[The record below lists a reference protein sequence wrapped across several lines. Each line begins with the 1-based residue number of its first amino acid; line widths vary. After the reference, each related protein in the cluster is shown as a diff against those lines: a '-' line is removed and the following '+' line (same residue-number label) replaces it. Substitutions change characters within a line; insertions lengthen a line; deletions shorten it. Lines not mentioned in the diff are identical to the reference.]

1 MRLPRIACTMDME
14 LTIALCAYNS
24 AKRLPRA
31 LEALAAMREAP
42 AWECLVVDNRS
53 SDGTGTL
60 AAELGARLKLA
71 IRVIREERPGLIEAR
86 RTAVE
91 EARGRILSF
100 VDDDN
105 VVEADWAKNCVEF
118 FAAHP
123 RCGIAGG
130 KIDAIFEDPAS
141 RPADFEKMYAQA
153 LAVRDMGE
161 VARPLTPPADDPPC
175 GAGMTGRT
183 EVFRRV
189 LLEIGCRLSGR
200 KGKALTSGEDTEIGL
215 LIHKL
220 GWEMWYAPELRMGHV
235 LPASRLT
242 REYLDRLIAGGARS
256 AAWLDYLRG
265 REPGR
270 GRLAYLGRWARSEA
284 LAAKMT
290 MVGWMKGKKHPQ
302 ASRFGFWSARYRAE
316 AAGYLEMAMRQPA
329 RRLEKVLAAEM
340 KKS

>member
-1 MRLPRIACTMDME
+1 MASD
-14 LTIALCAYNS
+14 LTIALCAFNS
-24 AKRLPRA
+24 ARRLPRA
-31 LEALAAMREAP
+31 LEAIAAMRTP
-42 AWECLVVDNRS
+42 GTWECLVIDNRS
-53 SDGTGTL
+53 SDGTGTV
-60 AAELGARLKLA
+60 AAEIGKRLGLPL
-71 IRVIREERPGLIEAR
+71 RVIREDRPGLIEAR
-86 RTAVE
+86 RRAAQ
-91 EARGRILSF
+91 EAGGAILSF

-105 VVEADWAKNCVEF
+105 VVEADWGRTCIEF

-123 RCGIAGG
+123 KCGIAGG
-130 KIDAIFEDPAS
+130 KIAPIFEDPAS
-141 RPADFEKMYAQA
+141 RPEDFEKMYAQA
-153 LAVRDMGE
+153 LAVRDMGKR
-161 VARPLTPPADDPPC
+161 ARQLTPPADDPPC

-183 EVFRRV
+183 EIFRRV

-220 GWEMWYAPELRMGHV
+220 GWEMWYVPELRMGHV

-256 AAWLDYLRG
+256 SAWLDYLRG
-265 REPGR
+265 REPER
-270 GRLAYLGRWARSEA
+270 GRLAYLGRWARGEA
-284 LAAKMT
+284 LAAKMSL
-290 MVGWMKGKKHPQ
+290 VGWMKGKKHPQ

-316 AAGYLEMAMRQPA
+316 AAGYLEMAVRQPA